1 MRWSSTVV
9 IIAHRAYRNGPDPLR
24 ENRLP
29 AVIECLR
36 LGWGVEIDIRRA
48 ADGRFYIS
56 HDPASD
62 TDARDASPFFEAIR
76 RHASAPVALNV
87 KELGYEADL
96 VRYLRT
102 EDVLR
107 RLFLFDMELLERD
120 RGATA
125 RRFRAIDPAVRL
137 AARVSDRNEP
147 IEAAL
152 GLEVADVVWVDEFDS
167 LWVSEPD
174 VRRLKTRGR
183 AVFAISPEIHGF
195 SHEAMIRRWREFAAW
210 GVDGICTDFPEW
222 LQAEMV
228 RKPA

>member
-1 MRWSSTVV
+1 MV

-24 ENRLP
+24 ENRLT

-48 ADGRFYIS
+48 VDGRFYIS
-56 HDPASD
+56 HDPVVD
-62 TDARDASPFFEAIR
+62 VDDIEARDASPFFDAIR

-87 KELGYEADL
+87 KELGYEPDL

-102 EDVLR
+102 EEVLG

-152 GLEVADVVWVDEFDS
+152 GLEIADVVWVDEFDS
-167 LWVSEPD
+167 LWVSEHD
-174 VRRLKTRGR
+174 VRTLKTRGR

-195 SHEAMIRRWREFAAW
+195 SHEAMTRRWREFAAW

-222 LQAEMV
+222 LQAEMT
-228 RKPA
+228 RQPA